1 MSEVVRFHLDE
12 GSAVLVEVDEDT
24 FGVERVSR
32 GQDGV
37 VEAGRRL
44 TDALADVRDAARAS
58 MNVLQTLSPDGLE
71 LEFGVKFAGEAG
83 AIIAKTSAEGHF
95 SVKLSWS
102 PNGPGRE

>member
-1 MSEVVRFHLDE
+1 VTEVVRFHLDE
-12 GSAVLVEVDEDT
+12 GSAVLVEVDDDT
-24 FGVERVSR
+24 FGVERVGR

-44 TDALADVRDAARAS
+44 TDALGNVRDAARAS

-83 AIIAKTSAEGHF
+83 AIIAKTAAEGHF
-95 SVKLSWS
+95 NVKLSWS
-102 PNGPGRE
+102 PRGHPLE